1 MDSFGALD
9 MAFTFPMKM
18 MSALNE
24 TLAMQLHYAKLPVP
38 LREFRFHPTRR
49 YRFDFCWA
57 EQSLAAEVNGGTWIQ
72 GRHNRGSSI
81 KAEYDKLNAA
91 VLNGWRVLLFTGE
104 HIKTGEALNVIE
116 EALKHG

>member
-1 MDSFGALD
+1 
-9 MAFTFPMKM
+9 

-24 TLAMQLHYAKLPVP
+24 TLAMQLHCAKLPEP
-38 LREFRFHPTRR
+38 GREFRFQDNRKW
-49 YRFDFCWA
+49 RFDFAWPD
-57 EQSLAAEVNGGTWIQ
+57 EKIAAEVNGGTWIQ

-91 VLNGWRVLLFTGE
+91 VLGGWRVLLFTAE